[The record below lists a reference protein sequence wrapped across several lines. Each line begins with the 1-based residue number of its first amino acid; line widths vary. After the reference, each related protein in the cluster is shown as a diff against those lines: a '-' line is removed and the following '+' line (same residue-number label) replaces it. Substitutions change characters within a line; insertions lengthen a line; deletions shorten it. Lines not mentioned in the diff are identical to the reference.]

1 MTFDELISHT
11 FSQIQ
16 CLSCSNPQRD
26 FCLAQLAGF
35 FLACE
40 AGGQPKLS
48 RDQLMRRCCKHTHA
62 ADGVTL
68 LVPEYTGKIPELQ
81 EQPPARAW
89 WR

>member
-16 CLSCSNPQRD
+16 CLGCNHPQRD

-35 FLACE
+35 YLACE
-40 AGGQPKLS
+40 EGRQPKLS
-48 RDQLMRRCCKHTHA
+48 RDQLMRRCCKNLHEK
-62 ADGVTL
+62 DGTTFL
-68 LVPEYTGKIPELQ
+68 IPETTGKIPELQ